1 LIGSMI
7 LLEPALKTAEDTDN
21 VLKDQKPDNS
31 KETVMEKQEGKE
43 ITGRENALKRT
54 YDAVSENGDTVE
66 ISEAGRSLQAQENT
80 DGNQYSLSE
89 KKATSDKKLSDAALA
104 GYSEKKLKRLYN
116 SKEISK
122 QQYERAMRR
131 KDAK

>member
-1 LIGSMI
+1 MIGSMI

-89 KKATSDKKLSDAALA
+89 KRLHLIKSCRMLLWQ
-104 GYSEKKLKRLYN
+104 GILKRN
-116 SKEISK
+116 
-122 QQYERAMRR
+122 
-131 KDAK
+131 

>member
-1 LIGSMI
+1 MI

-21 VLKDQKPDNS
+21 VLKDQKSDNS

-104 GYSEKKLKRLYN
+104 GYFEKKLKRLYN
-116 SKEISK
+116 SKGISK